1 MGQKEKA
8 EQIYTELTDSYP
20 DDYRGWWGFAFV
32 RTNQFQ
38 TYSREI
44 FAAVKGNAENAL
56 KVAQGPEKEE
66 IQQTWNQYLSL
77 KNEKESARKRQEDE
91 ALFQQ
96 YEQQLQ
102 QLKKKRESYEQS
114 YKAEEGKLS
123 GLYREQ
129 KERQEMLQNLQRD
142 MNNHSKPTIADKLTK
157 AGIIIGIGVAAL
169 MFIGLLLSNITHLDA
184 WILIS
189 GIVGSGLIGAF
200 VGGILWVI
208 GFVLGGTMD
217 AKDRMVQKNLS
228 GKYNKINAELQQ
240 INQEIGKIEPR
251 KKENDAT
258 CASIDHL
265 EREME
270 ALRHKLYSN
279 TNKVQ

>member
-1 MGQKEKA
+1 
-8 EQIYTELTDSYP
+8 
-20 DDYRGWWGFAFV
+20 
-32 RTNQFQ
+32 
-38 TYSREI
+38 
-44 FAAVKGNAENAL
+44 
-56 KVAQGPEKEE
+56 
-66 IQQTWNQYLSL
+66 
-77 KNEKESARKRQEDE
+77 
-91 ALFQQ
+91 
-96 YEQQLQ
+96 
-102 QLKKKRESYEQS
+102 
-114 YKAEEGKLS
+114 
-123 GLYREQ
+123 
-129 KERQEMLQNLQRD
+129 
-142 MNNHSKPTIADKLTK
+142 MNNYSKPTIADKLTK

>member
-20 DDYRGWWGFAFV
+20 DDYRGWWGFASV

-56 KVAQGPEKEE
+56 KVAKDPEKEE

-102 QLKKKRESYEQS
+102 QLKKKREAYEQT

-142 MNNHSKPTIADKLTK
+142 MNNHSQPDIPDKLLK
-157 AGIIIGIGVAAL
+157 ACFKIGIGVAAL
-169 MFIGLLLSNITHLDA
+169 MSVGLWLLNITHLDA
-184 WILIS
+184 SILMS
-189 GIVGSGLIGAF
+189 GIAGSILMGAL
-200 VGGILWVI
+200 VSLVI
-208 GFVLGGTMD
+208 GHVWGNSIA
-217 AKDRMVQKNLS
+217 AKELRVRDSLTR
-228 GKYNKINAELQQ
+228 KYNTINAELQQ

-251 KKENDAT
+251 KKANDAT

-265 EREME
+265 EKEME
-270 ALRHKLYSN
+270 ALRHKLYSSTSN
-279 TNKVQ
+279 EQ

>member
-20 DDYRGWWGFAFV
+20 DDYRGWWGFASV

-38 TYSREI
+38 TYTREI

-56 KVAQGPEKEE
+56 KVAKGPEKEE
-66 IQQTWNQYLSL
+66 IQRIWNQYLNL

-142 MNNHSKPTIADKLTK
+142 MNNYSKPTIADKLTK